1 MLTAFKFLSS
11 AIPWF
16 VIPFGIQAFHEVAES
31 AEQINN
37 RHYFQNQPFMRL
49 LNPLNKSITAIISKI
64 AASSNP
70 SFCAAEVCTHV
81 Q

>member
-1 MLTAFKFLSS
+1 
-11 AIPWF
+11 
-16 VIPFGIQAFHEVAES
+16 
-31 AEQINN
+31 
-37 RHYFQNQPFMRL
+37 MRL

-70 SFCAAEVCTHV
+70 SFRAAEVCTHV